1 MKVDVHFEPAAPLP
15 DLTESMVVVID
26 VLRAT
31 SSMAEALVNGAQ
43 GVYPAPST
51 EEAIKLASSLGRED
65 TILCGEARGLM
76 IEGFDLGNS
85 PREFSAE
92 RVAGKRLVMSTTN
105 GTRAFF
111 LVEDA
116 VRVLACSF
124 MNLSAVAAAAME
136 ADSIVVVCAGMEGL
150 FSLDDAVCAGALV
163 QRIRTA
169 AEVDVEASVRTE
181 GRRILNDA
189 AMGAVEMALTFR
201 INAHFLASTST
212 GQHLIEI
219 GLREDLEVCAEIDRH
234 SVVPEMD
241 DRVIQLRSTDAGS
254 SGPES

>member
-1 MKVDVHFEPAAPLP
+1 MKIDVHFEPAASLA
-15 DLTESMVVVID
+15 DRTGSTVVVID
-26 VLRAT
+26 VLRAA
-31 SSMAEALVNGAQ
+31 SSILEALANGAQ
-43 GVYPAPST
+43 GVFPVPST
-51 EEAIKLASSLGRED
+51 EEAIRLASSLGRED
-65 TILCGEARGLM
+65 TILCGEARGLI

-124 MNLSAVAAAAME
+124 MNLGAVAAEVME
-136 ADSIVVVCAGMEGL
+136 AASIVVVCAGKEGQ

-169 AEVDVEASVRTE
+169 AGTDVE
-181 GRRILNDA
+181 LNDA

-201 INAHFLASTST
+201 VNAHFLASTST
-212 GQHLIEI
+212 GQQLIEN
-219 GLREDLEVCAEIDRH
+219 GFREDLDICAEIDRH

-241 DRVIQLRSTDAGS
+241 DRVIQLPSLDAGS
-254 SGPES
+254 SGPTA

>member
-1 MKVDVHFEPAAPLP
+1 MKIDVHFEPAAPLP
-15 DLTESMVVVID
+15 DLTGSTAVVID

-31 SSMAEALVNGAQ
+31 SSMVEALVNGAQ

-76 IEGFDLGNS
+76 IEGFDLGIS
-85 PREFSAE
+85 PREFSTE
-92 RVAGKRLVMSTTN
+92 KVAGKRLVMSTTN
-105 GTRAFF
+105 GTGAFF
-111 LVEDA
+111 LVGDA

-124 MNLSAVAAAAME
+124 TNLSAVAAAAME

-163 QRIRTA
+163 QRIRA
-169 AEVDVEASVRTE
+169 ALGSDVE
-181 GRRILNDA
+181 LNDA

-201 INAHFLASTST
+201 INAHFLASTAT
-212 GQHLIEI
+212 GRHLIEI
-219 GLREDLEVCAEIDRH
+219 GLREDLDLCAEIDRH
-234 SVVPEMD
+234 SVVPEMN
-241 DRVIQLRSTDAGS
+241 DRVIQLPSLDAGS
-254 SGPES
+254 SGPQS

>member
-1 MKVDVHFEPAAPLP
+1 MKIDVHFEPAGPLP
-15 DLTESMVVVID
+15 ELTGSTVVVID

-31 SSMAEALVNGAQ
+31 SSMVEALVNGAQ

-65 TILCGEARGLM
+65 TILCGETRGLM

-85 PREFSAE
+85 PWEFSAE

-105 GTRAFF
+105 GTCAFF

-116 VRVLACSF
+116 GRILACSF
-124 MNLSAVAAAAME
+124 MNLSAVAAEVME
-136 ADSIVVVCAGMEGL
+136 TDSIVVVCAGMQGL

-169 AEVDVEASVRTE
+169 AKVDVE
-181 GRRILNDA
+181 LNDA

-201 INAHFLASTST
+201 INAHFLASTSA
-212 GQHLIEI
+212 GQHLIKI
-219 GLREDLEVCAEIDRH
+219 GLQEDLDACAEIDRH

-241 DRVIQLRSTDAGS
+241 DRVIQLALLGTGS
-254 SGPES
+254 SGPEG

>member
-1 MKVDVHFEPAAPLP
+1 MKIDVHFEPAAPLP
-15 DLTESMVVVID
+15 DLTGSTVVVID

-31 SSMAEALVNGAQ
+31 SSMVEALVNGAQ

-65 TILCGEARGLM
+65 TILCGESRGLK

-85 PREFSAE
+85 PSEFSTE
-92 RVAGKRLVMSTTN
+92 VVAGKRLVMSTAN

-111 LVEDA
+111 LVQDA
-116 VRVLACSF
+116 VRIVACSF
-124 MNLSAVAAAAME
+124 MNLSAVASAVME
-136 ADSIVVVCAGMEGL
+136 ADSVVVVCAGMEGL

-169 AEVDVEASVRTE
+169 AEADVE
-181 GRRILNDA
+181 INDA

-201 INAHFLASTST
+201 VNTHFLASTST
-212 GQHLIEI
+212 GRHLIEI
-219 GLREDLEVCAEIDRH
+219 GLRDDLEVCAEIDRH
-234 SVVPEMD
+234 CVVPEMD
-241 DRVIQLRSTDAGS
+241 DRVIQLRSLDAGS
-254 SGPES
+254 SGPNG

>member
-1 MKVDVHFEPAAPLP
+1 MKIDVHFEPAAPLP
-15 DLTESMVVVID
+15 DLTGSTVVLID

-31 SSMAEALVNGAQ
+31 SSMVEALVNGAQ

-51 EEAIKLASSLGRED
+51 EEAIKLAASLGRED
-65 TILCGEARGLM
+65 TILCGEARGLR

-85 PREFSAE
+85 PWEFSAE

-105 GTRAFF
+105 GTRALF

-116 VRVLACSF
+116 VRVLICSF
-124 MNLSAVAAAAME
+124 MNLSAVAAVAME
-136 ADSIVVVCAGMEGL
+136 ADSLIIVRAGMEGL

-163 QRIRTA
+163 QRIRQA
-169 AEVDVEASVRTE
+169 AEVEVE
-181 GRRILNDA
+181 LNDA

-212 GQHLIEI
+212 GQRLIEI
-219 GLREDLEVCAEIDRH
+219 ELREDLELCAEIDRH

-241 DRVIQLRSTDAGS
+241 DRVIQLPSPDGGS
-254 SGPES
+254 PGPEA

>member
-1 MKVDVHFEPAAPLP
+1 MKIDVHFEPAAPLP
-15 DLTESMVVVID
+15 DLTGSTAVVID

-31 SSMAEALVNGAQ
+31 SSMVEALVNGAQ

-51 EEAIKLASSLGRED
+51 EGAIKLASSLGRDD
-65 TILCGEARGLM
+65 TILCGEARGQM

-105 GTRAFF
+105 GTGAFF
-111 LVEDA
+111 LAGDA

-136 ADSIVVVCAGMEGL
+136 SESIVVVCAGMEGL

-169 AEVDVEASVRTE
+169 AGSDVE
-181 GRRILNDA
+181 LNDD

-201 INAHFLASTST
+201 VNAHFLASTSA
-212 GQHLIEI
+212 GRHLIEI
-219 GLREDLEVCAEIDRH
+219 GFREDLDVCAEIDRH
-234 SVVPEMD
+234 FVVPEMD
-241 DRVIQLRSTDAGS
+241 DRVIQLRSVDAGS
-254 SGPES
+254 SGPEA

>member
-1 MKVDVHFEPAAPLP
+1 MKIDVHFEATAPLP
-15 DLTESMVVVID
+15 DLTGRVVVVID

-31 SSMAEALVNGAQ
+31 SSVVEALVNGAQ

-65 TILCGEARGLM
+65 TILCGEVRGFKV
-76 IEGFDLGNS
+76 EGFDLGNS

-92 RVAGKRLVMSTTN
+92 VVAGKRLVMSTTN

-116 VRVLACSF
+116 VRVLICSF
-124 MNLSAVAAAAME
+124 MNLSAVAAVAME
-136 ADSIVVVCAGMEGL
+136 ADSLIIVCAGMEGL

-163 QRIRTA
+163 QRIRA
-169 AEVDVEASVRTE
+169 AADVE
-181 GRRILNDA
+181 LNDA

-201 INAHFLASTST
+201 INTHFLASTWT
-212 GQHLIEI
+212 GKRLVEI
-219 GLREDLEVCAEIDRH
+219 GLSEDLEICAEIDCY
-234 SVVPEMD
+234 SAVPEMEN
-241 DRVIQLRSTDAGS
+241 RVIQLRSSDAGS
-254 SGPES
+254 SGPDA

>member
-1 MKVDVHFEPAAPLP
+1 MKIDVHFEPAAPLP
-15 DLTESMVVVID
+15 DLAGSTVVVID

-31 SSMAEALVNGAQ
+31 SSMVEALVNGAQ

-65 TILCGEARGLM
+65 TILCGEARGLT

-85 PREFSAE
+85 PREFSTE

-116 VRVLACSF
+116 VSVLACSF
-124 MNLSAVAAAAME
+124 MNLSAVAEAVME
-136 ADSIVVVCAGMEGL
+136 SDSIVVVCAGAEGL

-163 QRIRTA
+163 QRIRKA
-169 AEVDVEASVRTE
+169 AEVEVE
-181 GRRILNDA
+181 LNDA
-189 AMGAVEMALTFR
+189 AMGAVEMALTFH
-201 INAHFLASTST
+201 INAHFLASTSA
-212 GQHLIEI
+212 GQHLTEI
-219 GLREDLEVCAEIDRH
+219 GLREDLEVCAQIDRH
-234 SVVPEMD
+234 SVVPEMG
-241 DRVIQLRSTDAGS
+241 DRVIQLRSTGAGS
-254 SGPES
+254 SGPEK

>member
-1 MKVDVHFEPAAPLP
+1 
-15 DLTESMVVVID
+15 MV
-26 VLRAT
+26 
-31 SSMAEALVNGAQ
+31 EALVNGAQ

-65 TILCGEARGLM
+65 TILCGESRGLM

-92 RVAGKRLVMSTTN
+92 KVAGKRLVMSTTN
-105 GTRAFF
+105 GTPAFF
-111 LVEDA
+111 LVGDA
-116 VRVLACSF
+116 VRVLAGSF
-124 MNLSAVAAAAME
+124 MNLSAVAASAME
-136 ADSIVVVCAGMEGL
+136 AESIVVVCAGMTGL

-169 AEVDVEASVRTE
+169 AASEVE
-181 GRRILNDA
+181 LNDA

-201 INAHFLASTST
+201 VNAQFLAATST
-212 GQHLIEI
+212 GQRLREI
-219 GLREDLEVCAEIDRH
+219 GFREDLEVCAEIDRH

-241 DRVIQLRSTDAGS
+241 DRVIRLPSLDAGS
-254 SGPES
+254 SGPEG

>member
-1 MKVDVHFEPAAPLP
+1 MNIDVHFEPAAPLP
-15 DLTESMVVVID
+15 DLAGSTVVVID

-31 SSMAEALVNGAQ
+31 SSMVEALVNGAQ

-51 EEAIKLASSLGRED
+51 EEAIKLAASLGRED

-85 PREFSAE
+85 PREFSAD

-116 VRVLACSF
+116 VRVLTCSF
-124 MNLSAVAAAAME
+124 MNLSAVAAAGME

-163 QRIRTA
+163 QRIRTG
-169 AEVDVEASVRTE
+169 AEVDIE
-181 GRRILNDA
+181 LNDA

-219 GLREDLEVCAEIDRH
+219 GLREDLEACAEIDRH

-241 DRVIQLRSTDAGS
+241 DRVIQLTSPDAGS
-254 SGPES
+254 SGPVD

>member
-1 MKVDVHFEPAAPLP
+1 MRVDVHFEPAASLA
-15 DLTESMVVVID
+15 DRTGSTVVVID

-31 SSMAEALVNGAQ
+31 SSIVEALANGAQ
-43 GVYPAPST
+43 GVFPVPST
-51 EEAIKLASSLGRED
+51 EEAIRLASSLGRED
-65 TILCGEARGLM
+65 TILCGEARGLI

-124 MNLSAVAAAAME
+124 MNLSAVAAEVMGAS
-136 ADSIVVVCAGMEGL
+136 SIVVVCAGKEGL

-169 AEVDVEASVRTE
+169 AGTDVE
-181 GRRILNDA
+181 LNDA

-201 INAHFLASTST
+201 VNAHFLASTST
-212 GQHLIEI
+212 GRHLIEI
-219 GLREDLEVCAEIDRH
+219 GLREDLKICAEIDRH

-241 DRVIQLRSTDAGS
+241 DRVIKLPSLDAGS
-254 SGPES
+254 SGPTA

>member
-1 MKVDVHFEPAAPLP
+1 MKIDVHFEATAPLP
-15 DLTESMVVVID
+15 DLTGRVVVVID

-31 SSMAEALVNGAQ
+31 SSVVEALVNGAQ

-65 TILCGEARGLM
+65 TILCGEVRGFKV
-76 IEGFDLGNS
+76 EGFDLGNS

-92 RVAGKRLVMSTTN
+92 VVAGKRLVMSTTN

-116 VRVLACSF
+116 VRVLICSF
-124 MNLSAVAAAAME
+124 MNLSAVAAVAME
-136 ADSIVVVCAGMEGL
+136 ADSLIIVCAGMEGL

-163 QRIRTA
+163 QRIRA
-169 AEVDVEASVRTE
+169 AADVE
-181 GRRILNDA
+181 LNDA

-201 INAHFLASTST
+201 INTHFLASTWT
-212 GQHLIEI
+212 GKRLVEI
-219 GLREDLEVCAEIDRH
+219 GLSEDLEICAEIDCY
-234 SVVPEMD
+234 SAVPEMEN
-241 DRVIQLRSTDAGS
+241 RVIRLRSSDAGS
-254 SGPES
+254 SGPDA